1 MTDLWR
7 YQVDIEQKFTHFLL
21 TKIETEKINVPE
33 MKMTSDIA
41 RVEDYFDVEYPVRT
55 LFLQENDLS
64 VVPFKE
70 EGYTEIYT
78 PFERDRVDLTTF
90 ISTPHKLSA
99 YAKTLIEVP
108 ASGIYNFRIRTCGA
122 VKLWV
127 NGHFEDIFA
136 PYTRNHYSEKS
147 ITLPFE
153 QGVNELVIYLEDLAE
168 RDVSFYFELINEN
181 EFPLNGF
188 VTLPTPIDEF
198 KEAEQ
203 MLSDTYLEKDIVK
216 EGAILLNFGSAKRA
230 RDFELRVRVNPRLSL
245 VEDGSQDGNITD
257 FEIDDLLF
265 KLEKNQAQLSLG
277 DVSAIPTAGFTR
289 LELGIQLSSGVWI
302 TRTLTCSIY
311 DENKFSAIIT
321 GQTIQERKKEALDY
335 FSTLELEDI
344 NVALVRAYLDQLQET
359 DVYQDYESAFLL
371 IEEKGD
377 CADFILAP
385 LLAVYS
391 LYKERFPKTFHPKME
406 SLTTQFRYW
415 IDEPGNDVMWYFSEN
430 HALLFHVSQYLGGY
444 LYPEAEF
451 TVSGRTGNE
460 QYLLGKQRV
469 EAWFEYFFRVG
480 FSEWN
485 STTYFPIDLI
495 GFFSLY
501 MAAPDQS
508 VKELAKKALDYTFEL
523 IALNYHGGTMAS
535 TFGRVYEHNLK
546 AMQLGEISSVIEIIW
561 KKGYFNNSLRA
572 SALLAL
578 TDYEPPTQFEQLLC
592 DQPHIA
598 VHAEYQQGD
607 NQAYTYLY
615 KTVDYSLASAI
626 NYQPK
631 KRGHQQHIINL
642 SLGEGTLLW
651 LNNPGEAE
659 YSGGNRPSFWAGN
672 DCLPYVSQYKNV
684 LFAHYQLQ
692 ETDYRFIHLYLPYWD
707 LDELIE
713 KENWW
718 FIRKKNTYVA
728 IFFTNPT
735 KQMKGGAI
743 HKREIRVSG
752 DDQYVLVK
760 LSSKLESH
768 SFEAFMDMML
778 EQSIQF
784 KEDRLIYE
792 DPQYG
797 LFEYTNELSLNN
809 KSVLYEQGYQL
820 FYEIE
825 SI

>member
-33 MKMTSDIA
+33 MKMASDIA
-41 RVEDYFDVEYPVRT
+41 RVEDYFEVEYPVRT
-55 LFLQENDLS
+55 LFLEENDLS
-64 VVPFKE
+64 IVPLRT

-99 YAKTLIEVP
+99 YAKTCIEVP
-108 ASGIYNFRIRTCGA
+108 SSGIYNFRIRTCGA

-127 NGHFEDIFA
+127 NGHFEEVFA
-136 PYTRNHYSEKS
+136 PYTRNHYSEKL
-147 ITLPFE
+147 IRLPFE
-153 QGVNELVIYLEDLAE
+153 QGVNELTIYLEDLAE

-181 EFPLNGF
+181 EFSLNGF
-188 VTLPTPIDEF
+188 VALPTPIDEF

-203 MLSDTYLEKDIVK
+203 LLSDMYLEKDIFNV
-216 EGAILLNFGSAKRA
+216 GAILLNLGSTIRE

-257 FEIDDLLF
+257 FEIDDLIF
-265 KLEKNQAQLSLG
+265 KLKKSQSHLSLG
-277 DVSAIPTAGFTR
+277 DVSTIPTAGFTR
-289 LELGIQLSSGVWI
+289 LELGIQLSSGLWI

-311 DENKFSAIIT
+311 DENKFSTIIM
-321 GQTIQERKKEALDY
+321 GQTIQERKKEALAY

-344 NVALVRAYLDQLQET
+344 NVALVRAYLNQLQET
-359 DVYQDYESAFLL
+359 DVYQEYESAFLL

-391 LYKERFPKTFHPKME
+391 LCKERFPKGFHSKMK

-430 HALLFHVSQYLGGY
+430 HALLFHVSQYLGGH
-444 LYPEAEF
+444 LYPAAEF
-451 TVSGRTGNE
+451 TVSGRTGKE
-460 QYLLGKQRV
+460 QYVLGKQRV

-501 MAAPDQS
+501 MAAPDRS

-561 KKGYFNNSLRA
+561 KQGYFNNSLRA

-578 TDYEPPTQFEQLLC
+578 TDYEPPKQLEKLLC
-592 DQPHIA
+592 DQPHMA
-598 VHAEYQQGD
+598 VQAEYQQGE
-607 NQAYTYLY
+607 NKAYTYLY
-615 KTVDYSLASAI
+615 KTCAYSMASAI
-626 NYQPK
+626 NYHPQ

-707 LDELIE
+707 LDEVIE

-735 KQMKGGAI
+735 QQTTGGAI
-743 HKREIRVSG
+743 HQREIRVSG
-752 DDQYVLVK
+752 EDQYVLVK
-760 LSSKLESH
+760 LSSNMESH
-768 SFEAFMDMML
+768 SFEVFMDTIL
-778 EQSIQF
+778 QQSIQF

-792 DPQYG
+792 DAQYG
-797 LFEYTNELSLNN
+797 LFEYKNELSLNN
-809 KSVLYEQGYQL
+809 KPVLYNQGYQL

-825 SI
+825 NI